1 MILIFA
7 INGFC
12 ISSIFGVHPFF
23 CRQITVFEFRL
34 QWFLQKNFSSAWIIF
49 LWQTRFHIE
58 EVFLDDQFVQCINVN
73 ILLRHYFKYLGIE
86 ATVIYGSLLNRSK
99 VLTMKTIFV
108 AEICETVFALLS
120 ACPMSSLKWLAESQT
135 TPTSGLMRRRTTK
148 IMGNGFT
155 ISSPSSACQLT
166 AKCHR
171 AKQVR
176 KQHER
181 LHYR

>member
-1 MILIFA
+1 MTF
-7 INGFC
+7 
-12 ISSIFGVHPFF
+12 
-23 CRQITVFEFRL
+23 VFHL
-34 QWFLQKNFSSAWIIF
+34 YLYICSPIF
-49 LWQTRFHIE
+49 LPTDHSVRVQASVIPSEKLFVGLNNLLVANQVPHWRS
-58 EVFLDDQFVQCINVN
+58 FLDFVQCINVN

-99 VLTMKTIFV
+99 VLTMKTIFI

-155 ISSPSSACQLT
+155 TSSPNWAVQLT
-166 AKCHR
+166 AKFHLT
-171 AKQVR
+171 KQVTLNYV
-176 KQHER
+176 E
-181 LHYR
+181 LTLFNFDWF

>member
-7 INGFC
+7 INGF
-12 ISSIFGVHPFF
+12 IWSSP
-23 CRQITVFEFRL
+23 
-34 QWFLQKNFSSAWIIF
+34 IF
-49 LWQTRFHIE
+49 LPTDHSVRVQASVIPSEKLFVGLNNLLVANQVPHWRS
-58 EVFLDDQFVQCINVN
+58 FLDFVQCINVN

-99 VLTMKTIFV
+99 VLTMKTIFI

-120 ACPMSSLKWLAESQT
+120 VCPMSSLKWLAESQT